1 MEPKIIT
8 IEEKKVIGIVLHTS
22 FTNEKSKQEI
32 PPFFHKVLKEKKL
45 EKVPNRINE
54 NQMCVFKM
62 KRKCPDFD
70 YVMGVEVSN
79 TDSIP
84 EGMESVILP
93 KSNYATL
100 TIVKKGPEDVG
111 KAFGYIFKTWIPKS
125 IYIPTG
131 APGFIYYDDQ
141 FFSIF
146 NKKGYEGNPLATVYV
161 PIKPLLIKRI
171 LKFLSIL

>member
-1 MEPKIIT
+1 
-8 IEEKKVIGIVLHTS
+8 
-22 FTNEKSKQEI
+22 
-32 PPFFHKVLKEKKL
+32 
-45 EKVPNRINE
+45 
-54 NQMCVFKM
+54 MCVFKM

-100 TIVKKGPEDVG
+100 TIVKRGPEDVG

-131 APGFIYYDDQ
+131 TPGFIYYDDQ